1 MKDKWVNFKKV
12 NKLVNQKIE
21 RIEND
26 GFYVSSQHDNGGRVN
41 RVLTPTT

>member
-12 NKLVNQKIE
+12 NKPVKQTIQS
-21 RIEND
+21 IEND
-26 GFYVSSQHDNGGRVN
+26 GFYVSSQHDNDGRVN